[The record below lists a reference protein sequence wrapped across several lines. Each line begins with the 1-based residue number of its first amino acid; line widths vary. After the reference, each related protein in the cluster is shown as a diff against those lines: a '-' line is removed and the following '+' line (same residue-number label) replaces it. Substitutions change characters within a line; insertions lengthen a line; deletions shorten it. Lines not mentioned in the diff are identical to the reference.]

1 MLKIKLEVTT
11 LYTISWL
18 FFLEIILIIN
28 IHSGVLPKNFKIS
41 NS

>member
-28 IHSGVLPKNFKIS
+28 IQGYCQKILK
-41 NS
+41 